1 MNASAESDAEAG
13 AIMAGEEL
21 LLKEKL
27 ELRKAEAEVLKAQ
40 LELRKAEAE
49 VLKAQLE
56 LRKAEIDAKVRLAEI
71 EERKTVSFIA
81 SGEYC

>member
-40 LELRKAEAE
+40 LELRKAEIDAK
-49 VLKAQLE
+49 VRL
-56 LRKAEIDAKVRLAEI
+56 AEINAKVRLAEI
-71 EERKTVSFIA
+71 EERKKESFIA
-81 SGEYC
+81 SGE